1 VRFKFLEPAET
12 TTFSALGLVSME
24 NASHASLV
32 APIHHPFGELL
43 IDYAAGAL
51 SQAESML
58 IAIHLD
64 FCPECR
70 GLAAIAQAAGGALLD
85 AIAPLQLPPAAFQR
99 TLQAID
105 AAPNSVE
112 AVIRSAPT
120 FALKWPAVLRDHLAA
135 HPLAKWRKL
144 PAGFRALRVPF
155 EDPSSRVWVMN
166 APGGRGPLRHGHV
179 ADEWTVVLE
188 GGFTDETG
196 TYAAG
201 DFAFMGSGD
210 EHTMIAEEGEG
221 CVCVILIRENARY
234 LTLMGKLLAPLL
246 RL

>member
-1 VRFKFLEPAET
+1 
-12 TTFSALGLVSME
+12 ME
-24 NASHASLV
+24 NASHTPLA
-32 APIHHPFGELL
+32 APTHHPFGELL
-43 IDYAAGAL
+43 IDYVTGAL

-58 IAIHLD
+58 IAVHLD
-64 FCPECR
+64 FCQECR
-70 GLAAIAQAAGGALLD
+70 GLAATAQATGGALLD

-105 AAPNSVE
+105 AAPNSIE
-112 AVIRSAPT
+112 SVIRSAPT

-135 HPLAKWRKL
+135 RPLGGWRKL

-155 EDPSSRVWVMN
+155 KDPSSRVWIMN

-210 EHTMIAEEGEG
+210 EHTMVAEEGEG
-221 CVCVILIRENARY
+221 CICVLLVREQPRY
-234 LTLMGKLLAPLL
+234 LTLVGKLLAPLL